1 MNLSTTVNADER
13 INPLDVA
20 RTQFDQAVP
29 FLGDVFDT
37 PGMEELLFEPERSV
51 VVHLPVLMDDGHI
64 QIFTGFR
71 VLHDHSRGPGKG
83 GIRYFPTVDRD
94 EVTALATWMTWKCA
108 LVDIPFGGAKGGISC
123 DARSLSRRE
132 KARLTRRFITALGD
146 NIGPYTDIPAPDMYT
161 DEQTMAWVYDTY
173 TMTHPGT
180 NNLPV
185 VTGKPLNLGGSVG
198 RSTATAQ
205 GGVYV
210 LAHFIEL
217 GGLPDMETLEG
228 ATVAIQGFGN
238 AGRHAA
244 HLLSDVGCVI
254 VAVSDSK
261 GGIYDPNGLDI
272 NRVMTHKDETGSVI
286 DFVGVKQLDPGEVLE
301 VPCDV
306 LVPAAMEN
314 TLTRDNVDAV
324 DTKVV
329 LELANGPTTPEA
341 DAALDARGIPVL
353 PDILANAGGVTVS
366 YFEWVQNLDNEQWEE
381 HVVQEKLRNK
391 MHRATEQ
398 VVTKRAALRDAID
411 RYREEWADAHPDDGQ
426 VETPTLRTAA
436 YVVAIGRCALATQ
449 QRGIWP

>member
-1 MNLSTTVNADER
+1 MNLSTSAAADER
-13 INPLDVA
+13 INPLEVA
-20 RTQFDQAVP
+20 RRQFDQAVP

-64 QIFTGFR
+64 QIFAGFR

-217 GGLPDMETLEG
+217 GGLPELESLEG
-228 ATVAIQGFGN
+228 ATVAVQGFGN
-238 AGRHAA
+238 AGRHGAR
-244 HLLSDVGCVI
+244 LLADEGCVI

-272 NRVMTHKDETGSVI
+272 NRVAIHKDETGSVI
-286 DFVGVKQLDPGEVLE
+286 DFPGAKELSPGEVLE
-301 VPCDV
+301 VSCDV

-314 TLTRDNVDAV
+314 VITPENVGNI

-329 LELANGPTTPEA
+329 LELANGPTTPDA
-341 DAALDARGIPVL
+341 DVALCDRGIPVL

-381 HVVQEKLRNK
+381 HTVQEKLRNK

-398 VVTKRAALRDAID
+398 VVTKRAALRDSID
-411 RYREEWADAHPDDGQ
+411 RYRDEWSAAHPEDGK
-426 VETPTLRTAA
+426 VERPTLRTAA
-436 YVVAIGRCALATQ
+436 YVIAIGRCALATQ